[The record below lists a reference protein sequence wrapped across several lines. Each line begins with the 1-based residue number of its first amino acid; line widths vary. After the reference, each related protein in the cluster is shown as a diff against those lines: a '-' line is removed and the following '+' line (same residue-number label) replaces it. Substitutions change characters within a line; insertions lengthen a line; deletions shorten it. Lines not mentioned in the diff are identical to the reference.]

1 MSEDFPE
8 VSISELKE
16 IFYELIKDYN
26 ETVRKLE
33 VYEDTPS
40 REEALAMSLQ
50 QRRIVVE
57 NVSQTWRLR
66 LELHD
71 RSSRVL
77 GFYEV
82 MRTLDLEEEID
93 RREGNL
99 EALDVVRK
107 YHSKFESDIVKV
119 CKPNVDFD

>member
-40 REEALAMSLQ
+40 REEAFWA
-50 QRRIVVE
+50 
-57 NVSQTWRLR
+57 
-66 LELHD
+66 
-71 RSSRVL
+71 SSKAFTR
-77 GFYEV
+77 
-82 MRTLDLEEEID
+82 
-93 RREGNL
+93 
-99 EALDVVRK
+99 
-107 YHSKFESDIVKV
+107 
-119 CKPNVDFD
+119 